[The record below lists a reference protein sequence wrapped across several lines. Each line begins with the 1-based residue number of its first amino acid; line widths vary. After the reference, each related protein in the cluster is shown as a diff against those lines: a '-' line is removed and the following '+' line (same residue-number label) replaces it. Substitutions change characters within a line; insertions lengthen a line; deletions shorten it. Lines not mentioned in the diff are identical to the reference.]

1 MVTCACHGVSSL
13 QPRNVRNRAS
23 PPTAYPLQGPN
34 TLPAFGFVVQ
44 DLPAQVYESG
54 AKTAEIDYRNSP
66 LEAARGQRVGVV
78 VGASSGRHG
87 KGRFVIATGVLGGR
101 SSYMVSRDEWQAS
114 ASQHCAK
121 ACGRYSYRARAK
133 LWRLHGVRVLRKPV
147 PVKIIKGTRRWTAL
161 ERL

>member
-1 MVTCACHGVSSL
+1 M
-13 QPRNVRNRAS
+13 
-23 PPTAYPLQGPN
+23 
-34 TLPAFGFVVQ
+34 
-44 DLPAQVYESG
+44 PAQVYESG

-87 KGRFVIATGVLGGR
+87 KGRFVIATGVLESR